1 MENIFGLNLNI
12 DENYLAR
19 AVKDTVMMGIS
30 ESLNGK
36 NEIVSQIVNSV
47 LTTKVDKH
55 GKISSY
61 SADNKYSIL
70 DFYVNGLITEEVKNE
85 VKLIC
90 EERRPEIRK
99 LIRKKLRE
107 ECTAEKFV
115 DKFYDCM
122 FKNLDSTWQTNIS
135 VEFEKHKED

>member
-12 DENYLAR
+12 DENYLAN
-19 AVKDTVMMGIS
+19 AVKQTVIMGIS
-30 ESLNGK
+30 EALNGK

-55 GKISSY
+55 GEISRYPS
-61 SADNKYSIL
+61 DNKYSIL
-70 DFYVNGLITEEVKNE
+70 DFYVQNLITEEVKE
-85 VKLIC
+85 EIKLIC
-90 EERRPEIRK
+90 EERRPEIREI
-99 LIRKKLRE
+99 IRKNLRE

-122 FKNLDSTWQTNIS
+122 IQNLDSTWNTNVT
-135 VEFEKHKED
+135 VEFEKYKEE

>member
-1 MENIFGLNLNI
+1 MENIFGLNLNV
-12 DENYLAR
+12 DENYLAH
-19 AVKDTVMMGIS
+19 AVKETVMMGIA

-85 VKLIC
+85 IKLIC
-90 EERRPEIRK
+90 EERRPEIRE

-122 FKNLDSTWQTNIS
+122 VKNLDSTWQTNKS